1 MDLLIQTLSLE
12 RCLLDAN
19 GRELIL
25 EAAFQV
31 ACAEWHYP
39 GRRRPDVAIDCLAL
53 GISTG
58 VLELEIMRFQRRI
71 VNKTAVRAQP
81 PAIATA

>member
-19 GRELIL
+19 GRELIF

-31 ACAEWHYP
+31 ACA
-39 GRRRPDVAIDCLAL
+39 D
-53 GISTG
+53 GIIQAKEDLMLRSIASRWG
-58 VLELEIMRFQRRI
+58 SVLES
-71 VNKTAVRAQP
+71 
-81 PAIATA
+81 